1 VAEPV
6 AKAEVVQEISAQA
19 LLAVEAVAVLP
30 DTQVTVVRAPKVLSM
45 AVFLLL
51 LLVLG
56 LPEQVGAQAEVLL
69 EHMIM
74 VTE

>member
-1 VAEPV
+1 V